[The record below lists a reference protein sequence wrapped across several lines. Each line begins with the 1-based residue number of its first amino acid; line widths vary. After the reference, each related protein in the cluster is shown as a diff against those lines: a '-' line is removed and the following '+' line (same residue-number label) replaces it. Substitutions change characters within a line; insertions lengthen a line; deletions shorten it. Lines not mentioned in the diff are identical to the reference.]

1 MNLFALSV
9 ELGMDTSEF
18 ERGISQAKTKTAA
31 SVTEMKSQYKSL
43 AASLGGYQS
52 AFNKA
57 AAQYGTSSQ
66 SAQKYSAK
74 IAEQRQKL
82 DECRKSLEAVGVS
95 VEDVCRKMER
105 ASDKTESL
113 SVPFSGLSKTLTG
126 AFTKSQL
133 IATAI
138 TSLAGK
144 FASFGEGAVKQGTDF
159 NQAMEKYRVA
169 YTNMLGSAEQAQ
181 AVLNQIKQDA
191 AHTPLNVD
199 SLVQANQLL
208 ISAGVDAGKARSTIL
223 ALGDAVSATSG
234 GNDALSRMAANLQQI
249 KNVGKAS
256 AADIKQF
263 AMAGIDIYGILA
275 DYTGKSTTEVQNM
288 TISYDLLTAALQKAS
303 EEGGRYYNAMETQ
316 SQTMS
321 GRIETLKDNWSQ
333 LLGTLTEGLTET
345 EGKLVTAASGWVQ
358 RLQEAFETSGANGL
372 MQAGGH
378 IVDDIATGISDGIPS
393 LATQAAG
400 AVQNFALYLQDN
412 TGQIVDTGG
421 QLLTS
426 LANGIL
432 STAPIVANA
441 AVQTVSSLA
450 VELWNNAD
458 KIFTAGADLLGKLIE
473 GFLSLT
479 GNVIEAIG
487 NITAAIVTKI
497 FTTDWVQIGKDIVS
511 SIGQGILNGVSAM
524 SGPLDRLSYKL
535 NHALGKN
542 GYEENTFE
550 AWAAANG
557 KTSETRYQQG
567 SPKDAAY
574 WKRYGDRLA
583 RQYGLNE
590 TGLDTGSNG
599 TDTTSGED
607 TTKATKTGSTTET
620 VISSIS
626 STATT
631 TAQNALGTVTTSIQ
645 TLTEKVKDSAGK
657 IKDRITETTTTT
669 GKEMVNGVAT
679 TFKQVETKV
688 NGTVTKVTKTYD
700 DMSKTLLGTFTNVS
714 ETTFDG
720 IITKVQQAVEKYA
733 DGSEHIKK
741 TVTETGQRIGE
752 NGAETYEKII
762 TYIDGVQDKVTETA
776 QNIDKSIKATQ
787 KRIEE
792 NLSKAQQQFN
802 SGIFKLG
809 KNLYTDLKN
818 QDWAA
823 LGLDIVNM
831 MWGEVSQ
838 EQREVLS
845 DWANKALE
853 AINEAYSGGGLSEAF
868 NAFKQIMSNG
878 IKADA
883 DGVTTDVKGLS
894 NVFQELGINVSN
906 VGSKIMGVLGT
917 MGTGMGTFV
926 SNAGTGIAKLA
937 GSMGSLGTLAQGA
950 GGLIAK
956 IGGLIIS
963 NPEVAA
969 IIAIVAGVAAL
980 GAALFAKFGK
990 GKSSGGQAVSH
1001 YESPFA
1007 GHDVYDS
1014 LTEFS
1019 TRAAMQHRYI
1029 EKTTGTDAQ
1038 LGILQQIRDMLDE
1051 HLPDIGTGQ
1060 LVMDGEK
1067 VADMLTPRLATN
1079 VDARI
1084 GVTVTRKAR
1093 GV

>member
-95 VEDVCRKMER
+95 VEDVGRKMER

-275 DYTGKSTTEVQNM
+275 DYTGKSTAEVQNM
-288 TISYDLLTAALQKAS
+288 TVTYDLLTAALQKAS

-458 KIFTAGADLLGKLIE
+458 KIFTAGADLLGKLVE

-607 TTKATKTGSTTET
+607 TTKATKTGSTVET
-620 VISSIS
+620 DISSIS

-631 TAQNALGTVTTSIQ
+631 TAQNALGAVTTSIQ
-645 TLTEKVKDSAGK
+645 TLTEKVKDSTGS

-714 ETTFDG
+714 ETTFNG
-720 IITKVQQAVEKYA
+720 ITTKVQQAVEKYA

-762 TYIDGVQDKVTETA
+762 TYIDGIQDKVTETS
-776 QNIDKSIKATQ
+776 NEIDKSVKGTQ
-787 KRIEE
+787 SRIDQQ
-792 NLSKAQQQFN
+792 LSEASGQLDK
-802 SGIFKLG
+802 GIFGLV
-809 KNLYTDLKN
+809 KNTFKDAKN
-818 QDWAA
+818 GDWAS
-823 LGLDIVNM
+823 LGLDFVNLI
-831 MWGEVSQ
+831 WGEVSQ
-838 EQREVLS
+838 GQRDVIS
-845 DWANKALE
+845 DWLNKALT
-853 AINEAYSGGGLSEAF
+853 AVNEGYSGGGISKALGSIQSIFTNGITAGVDGATTSVEAF
-868 NAFKQIMSNG
+868 SKIVQGLAGSGGVGGTLGSIVQGFSGMAGSITSSLGSIVSFIMSNPVLAL
-878 IKADA
+878 IL
-883 DGVTTDVKGLS
+883 GVGAV
-894 NVFQELGINVSN
+894 
-906 VGSKIMGVLGT
+906 
-917 MGTGMGTFV
+917 
-926 SNAGTGIAKLA
+926 
-937 GSMGSLGTLAQGA
+937 A
-950 GGLIAK
+950 GG
-956 IGGLIIS
+956 IGLAMWM
-963 NPEVAA
+963 NKKNDQQP
-969 IIAIVAGVAAL
+969 
-980 GAALFAKFGK
+980 
-990 GKSSGGQAVSH
+990 VSH
-1001 YESPFA
+1001 YQSPFDKT
-1007 GHDVYDS
+1007 GVYDS
-1014 LTEFS
+1014 LGTFS
-1019 TRAAMQHRYI
+1019 TRAALQYRVTGQQSIVDRQTSILERI
-1029 EKTTGTDAQ
+1029 EG
-1038 LGILQQIRDMLDE
+1038 MLDE
-1051 HLPDIGTGQ
+1051 HLPDIGKGQ
-1060 LVMDGEK
+1060 VVMDSGEL
-1067 VADMLTPRLATN
+1067 VGVLSPRMATN